1 MAANAKGTIMTKV
14 IFKGKLVDQAEAL
27 IPANNKA
34 NFFGYGVY
42 ESLRVFRTKPFYL
55 DWHIE
60 RLFASAKAIE
70 MEIPYTQA
78 QIKDLIGQVI
88 SQNKLSEALLRVVY
102 YGKTEKEEGILVIFP
117 MGYHFYPDKNYKKGM
132 NAVTHLWDRILP
144 PSKTLSLLGG
154 FLGLRKAT
162 QNDCV
167 EALLVNYK
175 GFITEGT
182 RSNLFI
188 VNAKG
193 EIITAP
199 KESVL
204 EGITR
209 KIICEKL
216 SEKIIERNITPQELY
231 SAKEAFITST
241 GMSVMPIVSIDGK
254 KIGDGAVGPVT
265 KRVAGEYDA
274 HLKGCCGK

>member
-1 MAANAKGTIMTKV
+1 MTKV
-14 IFKGKLVDQAEAL
+14 IFKGKLADSSEAV

-42 ESLRVFRTKPFYL
+42 ESIRVFRGKPFYV
-55 DWHIE
+55 DWHLA
-60 RLFASAKAIE
+60 RLFSSAKAIE
-70 MEIPYTQA
+70 MDIPYSPA
-78 QIKDLIGQVI
+78 EILEMIGQVI
-88 SQNKLSEALLRVVY
+88 SQNKLSDALIRVVY
-102 YGKTEKEEGILVIFP
+102 YGKTEKEEGILTIFP
-117 MGYHFYPDKNYKKGM
+117 MGYHFYADKNYKKGM
-132 NAVTHLWDRILP
+132 SAVTHVWDRILP

-167 EALLVNYK
+167 EALLINYK
-175 GFITEGT
+175 GQVTEGT

-188 VNAKG
+188 VNG
-193 EIITAP
+193 RDEIVTAP

-216 SEKIIERNITPQELY
+216 SEKIVERTITPRELY
-231 SAKEAFITST
+231 SAREVFITSS
-241 GMSVMPIVSIDGK
+241 GLSVMPIVTIDGK
-254 KIGDGAVGPVT
+254 AIDDGAVGPVT
-265 KRVAGEYDA
+265 KRVAKEYDE
-274 HLKGCCGK
+274 HLKKYCGI